1 MSDWILKSQA
11 DQVSRSH
18 PFESLGANQSEGDQT
33 VGHLELDS
41 DRSER
46 LGGFRLSLVKTN
58 FLDLNL
64 ADIEL
69 PPEQA
74 RSKPGIDP
82 LTANRHGKIILDYLK
97 IHSSFVT
104 IKVHVLRDGRL
115 EGLTQLL
122 DRILI
127 PPDDINFFPVHFANN
142 AFDPGSTRS
151 YAGTHGID
159 LGVGTLHA
167 NFGTIAWLTSHCS
180 QGNRAIGNFGNFHF
194 KKLPHEVQ
202 AGTTQDKLGSP
213 SMLLKFVKQ
222 ATNALARNPI
232 FPGYPLAPRKQGFGL
247 PYLDDQV
254 SPLLAANDSGHQVSD
269 LITEFVV
276 NVFLL
281 KLSKPLL
288 DRLLGGLRGNP
299 PQVRRIHRTLN
310 NVTHL
315 RFLRIQA
322 RLVQMNFPRSV
333 AN

>member
-1 MSDWILKSQA
+1 MSDRILKSQTG
-11 DQVSRSH
+11 QVSRSH

-58 FLDLNL
+58 FLDLYL

-74 RSKPGIDP
+74 RGKPGIDP
-82 LTANRHGKIILDYLK
+82 LTANRDGKIILDHFE
-97 IHSSFVT
+97 IHSSLVT
-104 IKVHVLRDGRL
+104 IKVHVLRNGRL
-115 EGLTQLL
+115 KGLTELL

-127 PPDDINFFPVHFANN
+127 PPDDINFFPVHFTNDT
-142 AFDPGSTRS
+142 FDPGSARS
-151 YAGTHGID
+151 YAGTHGIN
-159 LGVGTLHA
+159 LGIGTLYA
-167 NFGTIAWLTSHCS
+167 NLGTIAWLTSHGS

-194 KKLPHEVQ
+194 KKLPYEVQ
-202 AGTTQDKLGSP
+202 AGTTQDKLGTP
-213 SMLLKFVKQ
+213 SMLLKLVKQ
-222 ATNALARNPI
+222 ATNSLARHPI
-232 FPGYPLAPRKQGFGL
+232 FSRHPLAPGKQGLGL
-247 PYLDDQV
+247 SDLDDQV
-254 SPLLAANDSGHQVSD
+254 SPLLASNDSRYQVSN

-299 PQVRRIHRTLN
+299 TQVGWIHRTLN
-310 NVTHL
+310 NVTYL
-315 RFLRIQA
+315 RFIRVEA
-322 RLVQMNFPRSV
+322 RLVQMDFPRSV